1 MKDINNWFDIIN
13 TALFHNVSTQFFA
26 VAAVC
31 VVIIAVTVV
40 ITIHEIR
47 HDIS

>member
-1 MKDINNWFDIIN
+1 MKNWFEIIN

-47 HDIS
+47 HDLS

>member
-1 MKDINNWFDIIN
+1 MSNWFDVIN
-13 TALFHNVSTQFFA
+13 TALFHNVSTQFYA
-26 VAAVC
+26 VVAVC

-40 ITIHEIR
+40 ITIHEIK